1 MFKIFIYNFQNGNSM
16 FKLKKQKTEQ
26 KKGENIIYKFSFFF
40 RFNNFDLGIQE
51 FKIIF

>member
-1 MFKIFIYNFQNGNSM
+1 M

-51 FKIIF
+51 FKIILKHTNCQIKSYS